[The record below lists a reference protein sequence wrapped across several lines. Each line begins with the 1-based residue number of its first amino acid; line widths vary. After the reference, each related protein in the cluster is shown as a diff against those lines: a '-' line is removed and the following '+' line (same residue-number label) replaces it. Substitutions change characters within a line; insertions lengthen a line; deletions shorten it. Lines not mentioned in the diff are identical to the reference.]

1 MVIFHVHIHTFKAQ
15 NIDYHMMKACLVAC
29 HGPFTWGKDAEE
41 AIFISVMLEEIAM
54 QNYITYLLN
63 PDISSIKKTLMD
75 KHYFRK
81 HGKNAYYGQKA

>member
-41 AIFISVMLEEIAM
+41 AIFVSVMLEEIAM
-54 QNYITYLLN
+54 QNYMI
-63 PDISSIKKTLMD
+63 IS
-75 KHYFRK
+75 
-81 HGKNAYYGQKA
+81 QKLTI

>member
-1 MVIFHVHIHTFKAQ
+1 
-15 NIDYHMMKACLVAC
+15 
-29 HGPFTWGKDAEE
+29 
-41 AIFISVMLEEIAM
+41 EEIAM

-81 HGKNAYYGQKA
+81 HGKNAYYGQK